1 MVNNSNWKKLLGF
14 RNMQEKLEKKI
25 FQFNKMRSMKK
36 LIEMQCG
43 DFIQIMISYIICPD
57 VVLSP
62 DKFEGGPFF

>member
-14 RNMQEKLEKKI
+14 RNMLEKLEKKI
-25 FQFNKMRSMKK
+25 FQFNKMRNMKK

-43 DFIQIMISYIICPD
+43 DFIQIMVSYIICPD

-62 DKFEGGPFF
+62 DKPKDGPFF